1 MKLQVSASVCV
12 CVSGDKYKQ
21 IIFLVEIE
29 NWDNPL

>member
-12 CVSGDKYKQ
+12 YGDKYKQ